1 MSNFWIG
8 TLFLL
13 LLIVMLA
20 GCTTTKPIIVTKTI
34 DRPVPVFC
42 EVETPGECKDAYAV
56 DQVSTTDDPITI
68 NRAFR
73 QEIEE
78 RWACEIKL
86 RAALQGC
93 NQK

>member
-1 MSNFWIG
+1 MV
-8 TLFLL
+8 
-13 LLIVMLA
+13 VMMIS
-20 GCTTTKPIIVTKTI
+20 GCSTTKPIIVTKTI

-42 EVETPGECKDAYAV
+42 EVMTPAECKDAYAV
-56 DQVSTTDDPITI
+56 DRVSVTDDPITI

-78 RWACEIKL
+78 RWTCEIKL

-93 NQK
+93 NSK